1 MDKIVGIVNSNL
13 KSVING
19 IREHLTES
27 ESLLEKINKDMDK
40 KVNQAQD
47 YKEQVIESKTKINR
61 VEDEIDALEK
71 DLNDLNAKFGGTD
84 FKEILSA
91 GNKEINTKI
100 IEKRAVIQRESQRI
114 LDLTDK
120 ARQLKED
127 LVDLKD
133 KKHTLEKDIKTTN
146 VVEKFYSQRI
156 NDIISYTE
164 AGNDL
169 ELYVDNTPQA
179 ELMTNNDYE
188 MEQVEISKVL
198 NDHVFEEI
206 DAITS
211 QEPDA
216 ELVEEALKNAVK
228 VTYIPRE
235 PVKEVEEK
243 KEEVKEETVQEK
255 QPEIKIVE
263 IKEEPQVEETKKE
276 VVEAPKVED
285 GIPEKTFQAIVTE
298 DLTKK
303 ELAPEP
309 VKEEVKEE
317 VQPEIE
323 EVKVEEEPPV
333 QTELV
338 DSIDAP
344 SNEDL
349 SKLLNNNQIIEDEKE
364 FDDAIID
371 KTLEK
376 LSYPA
381 FDDSSIDLN
390 MLEDDVVEEET
401 TAPVET
407 KEEVKEEDLLPGEET
422 IEISEED
429 LLPGEETIVN
439 PAYEEDADDSVI
451 EIEIEDDLDA
461 HKNIFKEKEAMT
473 SGDIASFGIDV
484 SKLSEE
490 DINILTSKMDRS
502 RMNKKMNVLKKHNL
516 GISAIY
522 PNVKVLTEVSSENM
536 DKMLT
541 MLENVSKEDL
551 SVIVPVLDKVNVNA
565 LEESVDINK
574 DKSLIDIVIPAIDE
588 IDDTIKDALE
598 MTDEEYQT
606 LQSSVSE
613 ETFKKLN
620 LLSDRVVENY
630 KVLNGLGINNI
641 RECLTKYPTKLLLD
655 TKEFKEILDK
665 YDQDDLVRCI
675 NKNAK
680 VFEKI

>member
-27 ESLLEKINKDMDK
+27 ESLLERINKDMDK

-133 KKHTLEKDIKTTN
+133 KKHTLEKDIKTTK
-146 VVEKFYSQRI
+146 VVEKFYAQRI

-243 KEEVKEETVQEK
+243 KEEVKEETAQEK

-263 IKEEPQVEETKKE
+263 IKEEPQVEETKEE
-276 VVEAPKVED
+276 VVEAPTIED
-285 GIPEKTFQAIVTE
+285 GIPKKTFQAIVTE
-298 DLTKK
+298 GLTKK

-317 VQPEIE
+317 VKPEIE

-338 DSIDAP
+338 DSIEAP

-349 SKLLNNNQIIEDEKE
+349 SKLLNNNQIVEDEKE
-364 FDDAIID
+364 FDEAIID

-655 TKEFKEILDK
+655 PKEFKEILDK

>member
-27 ESLLEKINKDMDK
+27 EALLERINKDMDK

-61 VEDEIDALEK
+61 VEDEIDDLEK

-133 KKHTLEKDIKTTN
+133 KKHTLEKDIKTTK
-146 VVEKFYSQRI
+146 VVEKFYAQRI

-243 KEEVKEETVQEK
+243 KEEVKEEPVQEK

-263 IKEEPQVEETKKE
+263 IKEEPPVEEVKEE

-317 VQPEIE
+317 VQEKKE

-338 DSIDAP
+338 DKIEAP

-349 SKLLNNNQIIEDEKE
+349 SKLLNSNQIVEDEKE

-401 TAPVET
+401 TAPVEA

-490 DINILTSKMDRS
+490 DINLLTSKMDRS

-551 SVIVPVLDKVNVNA
+551 SVVVPVLDKVNVNA

-606 LQSSVSE
+606 LQSSVPE
-613 ETFKKLN
+613 ETFKKMN
-620 LLSDRVVENY
+620 LLSSRVVENY
-630 KVLNGLGINNI
+630 KVLNGLGIDNI
-641 RECLTKYPTKLLLD
+641 RECLTKYPAKLLLD
-655 TKEFKEILDK
+655 PKEFKEILDK